1 MYYDIAVMAAVAAGT
16 AAAGGDTVARTS
28 CTDFAKRLIEADDA
42 GVADAFVGVAGHDYD
57 HDHAHAHAADIP
69 QLPSNP
75 DPCFSLVVILYSH
88 MCPNYRQ
95 YYWHLYLY

>member
-1 MYYDIAVMAAVAAGT
+1 MSNIIETLEKEQMQDKKIPQFAA
-16 AAAGGDTVARTS
+16 GDTVARTS

-42 GVADAFVGVAGHDYD
+42 GVADAFVGVAGHD
-57 HDHAHAHAADIP
+57 HAADIP

-75 DPCFSLVVILYSH
+75 DPCSSLVVILYSH

-95 YYWHLYLY
+95 YYWHL